1 MWVALTQN
9 IPVYAAA
16 ASAICMVMAR
26 RANMPERK
34 HNALIWL
41 WLAALVLLLD
51 QLTKLAVIDQLTPY
65 VDVIA
70 LTSFF
75 NLVHVHNTGAAFS
88 LFADQPGWQRGFF
101 ITVAVVASGI
111 ILFLLKKTAGRR
123 VFSIALAL
131 ILGGAIGNVIDRI
144 LYGHVIDFLDVYVGN
159 WHWPA
164 FNVADA
170 AITVGAGMLIFDGM
184 RKPQI
189 DEIA

>member
-1 MWVALTQN
+1 
-9 IPVYAAA
+9 
-16 ASAICMVMAR
+16 
-26 RANMPERK
+26 
-34 HNALIWL
+34 
-41 WLAALVLLLD
+41 
-51 QLTKLAVIDQLTPY
+51 
-65 VDVIA
+65 
-70 LTSFF
+70 
-75 NLVHVHNTGAAFS
+75 
-88 LFADQPGWQRGFF
+88 
-101 ITVAVVASGI
+101 VASGI